1 MDYTKKIMYHS
12 NYWYNDG
19 LKRAQIRD
27 TSGAIVSLRRSL
39 QYNRENVAAR
49 NLLGLVYYGRGE
61 VAEALVEWIIS
72 RNFRQRDNIAN
83 EYLRN
88 IQNSNRELGAVNQ
101 AIKRYNQCLA
111 YCAQGAEDMA
121 VIQLKRAVSMHPTFL
136 KAYQLLAL
144 LYLHA
149 GQYAQARQMLKEAR
163 KLDTT
168 NEMTLRYTQEL
179 KRLHGRKARQAGRTE
194 EPGKN
199 EVVEYKRGN
208 DTLIQPRP
216 STVRRSG
223 GGFLNMLLGM
233 LMGAAVVWF
242 LIAPAVQESKAA
254 QMNKEILEYSER
266 IGSMEAQISAQTRML
281 DSYRATSAD
290 TEAAAQNAA
299 STLDSYENLMNVSDQ
314 YDSRG
319 YSEDVMADA
328 LLNVNRDSLG
338 ERGQAL
344 YDELVGNIFPYACRI
359 LYNAAMES
367 YNVANYDLSA
377 DNLDKVVRMDEGYEG
392 GNALLHLGLSCR
404 RRGDG
409 EAAARH
415 LNRVVE
421 LFPDT
426 EYANTAREELEAIAT
441 EASASP
447 GSEGENSEQ
456 EGENPEQSGE
466 NQGEG
471 ESEQNEEASGEGG
484 EDPEQ
489 NGEN

>member
-1 MDYTKKIMYHS
+1 MDYTKKITYHS

-39 QYNRENVAAR
+39 QYNRENIAAR

-88 IQNSNRELGAVNQ
+88 IQNSNKELGAVNQ
-101 AIKRYNQCLA
+101 AVKRYNQCLA

-144 LYLHA
+144 LYLHS

-168 NEMTLRYTQEL
+168 NEMTLRYMQEL
-179 KRLHGRKARQAGRTE
+179 KRMQGRRSRQGGRAE

-199 EVVEYKRGN
+199 EIVEYKRGN

-216 STVRRSG
+216 STVHRSG
-223 GGFLNMLLGM
+223 GGFFNLLIGM
-233 LMGAAVVWF
+233 LMGAAIVWF

-254 QMNKEILEYSER
+254 QMNKEILDYSER
-266 IGSMEAQISAQTRML
+266 IGSLEAQISAQTRML

-299 STLDSYENLMNVSDQ
+299 IWRCTTSLRATFFHMPAGFCTTRQWSHTTWRTTMLPPTTWIKWFAWTKVTRTGTRSCIWDFPAGSGGT
-314 YDSRG
+314 RKPR
-319 YSEDVMADA
+319 
-328 LLNVNRDSLG
+328 RDTW
-338 ERGQAL
+338 
-344 YDELVGNIFPYACRI
+344 
-359 LYNAAMES
+359 AAWS
-367 YNVANYDLSA
+367 NFS
-377 DNLDKVVRMDEGYEG
+377 
-392 GNALLHLGLSCR
+392 R
-404 RRGDG
+404 RRS
-409 EAAARH
+409 RPT
-415 LNRVVE
+415 R
-421 LFPDT
+421 
-426 EYANTAREELEAIAT
+426 
-441 EASASP
+441 
-447 GSEGENSEQ
+447 
-456 EGENPEQSGE
+456 
-466 NQGEG
+466 QGR
-471 ESEQNEEASGEGG
+471 SLRR
-484 EDPEQ
+484 
-489 NGEN
+489 

>member
-1 MDYTKKIMYHS
+1 MDYTKKITYHS

-39 QYNRENVAAR
+39 QYNRGNVAAR

-83 EYLRN
+83 EYLRD
-88 IQNSNRELGAVNQ
+88 IQNSARELGAVNQ
-101 AIKRYNQCLA
+101 AVKRYNQCLS
-111 YCAQGAEDMA
+111 YCSQGAEDMA

-144 LYLHA
+144 LYLHS
-149 GQYAQARQMLKEAR
+149 GQYVQARQMLKEAR

-179 KRLHGRKARQAGRTE
+179 KRLHGRKVRQAGRSE
-194 EPGKN
+194 VPGKN

-216 STVRRSG
+216 SAVRRSG

-254 QMNKEILEYSER
+254 RMNEEILEYSER

-314 YDSRG
+314 YDSRN
-319 YSEDVMADA
+319 YSEDVMADT
-328 LLNVNRDSLG
+328 LLNVNRDALG
-338 ERGQAL
+338 GSGQAL
-344 YDELVGNIFPYACRI
+344 YDELAGNIFPYACRI
-359 LYNAAMES
+359 LYNAALES

-392 GNALLHLGLSCR
+392 GDALLHLGLSCR
-404 RRGDG
+404 RRGDA
-409 EAAARH
+409 EAATRH

-441 EASASP
+441 ETSAP
-447 GSEGENSEQ
+447 AGSEGENSNPG
-456 EGENPEQSGE
+456 GENPEQNAETQGE
-466 NQGEG
+466 NGG
-471 ESEQNEEASGEGG
+471 GSEQNT
-484 EDPEQ
+484 
-489 NGEN
+489 EN